1 MRKMPAT
8 RQTVA
13 SGTRTKFSPLVRNV
27 FSNWLGFAVASIV
40 SFFLSP
46 FVVRHLG
53 NSGYGVWTLTMSLTG
68 YFGLLD
74 LGVRGAVT
82 RYVAKY
88 HVQEAH
94 ADTSKVVSTALAIF
108 LTAGAIVIILSI
120 GIAVPA
126 LRYVKI
132 PMAFQFAARVVIV
145 LTAVNIAVSL
155 ASGVFGGIIVAL
167 QRQDLSNAIEVSNTL
182 FRMIAI
188 IAVLYHGRGLISL
201 AIVQLSFAILTGVAY
216 VVTAVRLYPQFRIDF
231 SECDKEH
238 LKLISSFSVYLLCL
252 RLSSILIFYTDS
264 VVISV
269 FLPVS
274 AVTFFVI
281 AGNLTNYSRGLLSG
295 ISTAVTPTASV
306 LEAKRQAEE
315 LNRVLLKGTRY
326 ATMVF
331 LPIGISFLIRGSSF
345 IGLWMGRSY
354 AALSGDVLSVLTIA
368 LLFSAGNGVAGS
380 MTLGISRHKGIVPFA
395 LTEGLCNLVLSIIL
409 IRHYGIVGVAL
420 GTAIPNLAVNIIFWP
435 LYIRHVYGI
444 GLLKYAFSTW
454 IRPGLAALPFAFCTY
469 GVQKW
474 WPASN
479 LGLLFLQVGC
489 TLPVIVIPFW
499 FFCLTANERR
509 DYLRRLR
516 IPVIRNLARA

>member
-1 MRKMPAT
+1 MRQMPVA
-8 RQTVA
+8 RHAAA
-13 SGTRTKFSPLVRNV
+13 SGSRTKFSPLVRNV
-27 FSNWLGFAVASIV
+27 FSNWIGFAAASIV

-88 HVQEAH
+88 HAQEAH
-94 ADTSKVVSTALAIF
+94 ANTSKVVSTALAIF
-108 LTAGAIVIILSI
+108 LTAGAIAIILSI

-132 PMAFQFAARVVIV
+132 PTAFQSAARVVIV
-145 LTAVNIAVSL
+145 LTAVNIAVSM
-155 ASGVFGGIIVAL
+155 ASGVFGGIVVAL
-167 QRQDLSNAIEVSNTL
+167 QRQDLSNIIEIVSTL
-182 FRMIAI
+182 FRTIAI
-188 IAVLYHGRGLISL
+188 VAVLDHGKGLISL

-216 VVTAVRLYPQFRIDF
+216 AALAVHLYPQFRIDF
-231 SECDKEH
+231 SECDKEQ
-238 LKLISSFSVYLLCL
+238 LKLISSFSVYLFLI

-295 ISTAVTPTASV
+295 ISTAVTPMASV
-306 LEAKRQAEE
+306 LEAKRHTEE

-326 ATMVF
+326 GTMIF

-354 AALSGDVLSVLTIA
+354 AALSGEVLSVLTIA

-380 MTLGISRHKGIVPFA
+380 MALGISRHKGIVPIA
-395 LTEGLCNLVLSIIL
+395 LAEGLCNLVLSIIL

-420 GTAIPNLAVNIIFWP
+420 GTTIPNLAVNLIFWP
-435 LYIRHVYGI
+435 WYIRHVYGI

-454 IRPGLAALPFAFCTY
+454 IRPGLAALPFACCTY
-469 GVQKW
+469 SVQKW

-479 LGLLFLQVGC
+479 LVLFFLQVGC
-489 TLPVIVIPFW
+489 TLPAIVIPFW
-499 FFCLTANERR
+499 FFCLTADERR
-509 DYLRRLR
+509 NYLRRLR
-516 IPVIRNLARA
+516 IPLVRNPAPA